1 MAAVEHAIDIRA
13 EAILKG
19 LSELQALL
27 QEPITQN
34 ALDLD
39 NNAKTAHQHNILN
52 RTHRSLTQ
60 YLKLEGD
67 LFYIGLLGH
76 FSTGKSSTINS
87 VLETWGSEFERPTDL
102 NPTDDTISLI
112 TRPANEQYLLG
123 VIREGTVPIRS
134 KPIDNQLL
142 DNIVLVDTPGTGDP
156 ALVEEIA
163 RDFLPI
169 CDVILFFFSAASPLD
184 KDDMPLLEEL
194 HKRLPFVPIYFVVSR
209 ADELRRNMLAP
220 ASDDNI
226 DTNKRTRFFDDVLG
240 RLNKLLKP
248 KLYTEEQFILID
260 NRYRYNID
268 EIREFMRSRCDPT
281 NTRAKLAMHSHK
293 LGYFARIA
301 KDLRGFFETFL
312 DHKLVELNRIVHTA
326 EQNRVRYNE
335 NVRISNNNLTKTW
348 IDQLS
353 TVNLEGERVSN
364 GLTDPESLPT
374 ALEWFEPIKKRRQEI
389 AADNLDDARLTA
401 RHISETLKLR
411 ISGSI
416 SEQIHEYEMAS
427 LEDLV
432 ASAENAAAPIS
443 LKLPQMDISA
453 TMPLISSRML
463 TRWANFRE
471 TKASTLRD
479 AAAKLRKIMEDAS
492 ALIQAG
498 SPFVECEKI
507 VLAAQNSL
515 AGDLTRFFGSA
526 ELYRAGVFTH
536 TTKESIGALGLGK
549 ELDALE
555 VELDETDRAKFTSDA
570 TNSLFP
576 GFSETTSSA
585 RTHMLAMEKKLRPLV
600 VKINELKV
608 PSPNNNYTLLDS
620 LVATE
625 SHLLVQD
632 LFRELRDDV
641 GLFLGTLETKLS
653 SIAVDR
659 RRAYKLEIADARRRR
674 RLLYGGTL
682 LAGVLLGV
690 CTYFGYTHS
699 VDIPQNDFH
708 AVVWNIVAQLIWAP
722 IAFLTAKAIDK
733 FPKRS
738 ATIRSEHQALLR
750 SELESAA
757 QRETSTHEFVAI
769 SIPVLIKRL
778 EGVYQTVIDYDPDSW
793 STAATER
800 LSALCDLHS
809 EFIEIR
815 REYAELVESVTD
827 KISSYFSDATKNV
840 QLLNSVADKIKAQ
853 AIEPSFKLLGDT
865 RESLNRIR
873 QQVHEV
879 EFG

>member
-1 MAAVEHAIDIRA
+1 MATEQATDIRA

-19 LSELQALL
+19 LAELQALL
-27 QEPITQN
+27 QEPITQH
-34 ALDLD
+34 ALDLN

-87 VLETWGSEFERPTDL
+87 VLETWGSEVERPTDL

-194 HKRLPFVPIYFVVSR
+194 HKRLPFVPIYFVVTR
-209 ADELRRNMLAP
+209 ADELRRDMLAP
-220 ASDDNI
+220 ASEDNI
-226 DTNKRTRFFDDVLG
+226 DTIKRTRFFDDVIG

-248 KLYTEEQFILID
+248 KLYTDEQFLLID

-268 EIREFMRSRCDPT
+268 AIRGFMRSKCDPT
-281 NTRAKLAMHSHK
+281 NTRSRLAMHSHK
-293 LGYFARIA
+293 LAYFAKIA

-312 DHKLVELNRIVHTA
+312 DHKLLEVNRIVHTA
-326 EQNRVRYNE
+326 EQNRIRYNE

-348 IDQLS
+348 IDQL
-353 TVNLEGERVSN
+353 TAVNVERERVLS
-364 GLTDPESLPT
+364 GLTEPDTLPA
-374 ALEWFEPIKKRRQEI
+374 ALEWFELVKRRRQEI
-389 AADNLDDARLTA
+389 AADVLDDAQRTA
-401 RHISETLKLR
+401 RHVGETLKLK
-411 ISGSI
+411 IFGSI
-416 SEQIHEYEMAS
+416 AEQIHEYELAS
-427 LEDLV
+427 FEGLV
-432 ASAENAAAPIS
+432 ASGASAADPIS
-443 LKLPQMDISA
+443 LSLPQMDISA
-453 TMPLISSRML
+453 TMPLVPSRLL

-471 TKASTLRD
+471 IKVSSLRD

-492 ALIQAG
+492 VLIQAG

-507 VLAAQNSL
+507 VLAAQTSL
-515 AGDLTRFFGSA
+515 TGDLTRFFGSA

-555 VELDETDRAKFTSDA
+555 VELDETDRTKFTSDA
-570 TNSLFP
+570 INNLFP
-576 GFSETTSSA
+576 RFSETTNDA
-585 RTHMLAMEKKLRPLV
+585 RTQVLAMEKKLRPLV
-600 VKINELKV
+600 TKINDLKI
-608 PSPNNNYTLLDS
+608 PSPDNNYTLLDN

-625 SHLLVQD
+625 SQLLVQD

-641 GLFLGTLETKLS
+641 GLFLGALETRLS
-653 SIAVDR
+653 SIAVER
-659 RRAYKLEIADARRRR
+659 RRAYKWEIADARKRRR
-674 RLLYGGTL
+674 FLYGGIL
-682 LAGVLLGV
+682 MVGAVLGV
-690 CTYFGYTHS
+690 CTYLGYAHS
-699 VDIPQNDFH
+699 VEIPQNTFH
-708 AVVWNIVAQLIWAP
+708 AVAWNIVAQLIWAP
-722 IAFLTAKAIDK
+722 IAFLAAKAIDN

-738 ATIRSEHQALLR
+738 ATIRSDHQAMLR
-750 SELESAA
+750 SDLESTA
-757 QRETSTHEFVAI
+757 QKETNTYEFASI
-769 SIPVLIKRL
+769 SVPALAKRL
-778 EGVYQTVIDYDPDSW
+778 DLAYQTVIDYDPDSW
-793 STAATER
+793 TMAAAER
-800 LSALCDLHS
+800 LSALRDLHA
-809 EFIEIR
+809 EFVKTQTECI
-815 REYAELVESVTD
+815 ELVESVTD
-827 KISSYFSDATKNV
+827 KVSSYFSDATNNV
-840 QLLNSVADKIKAQ
+840 HLLNAVADKIKAQ
-853 AIEPSFKLLGDT
+853 AIEPSVKLLGDT
-865 RESLNRIR
+865 RESLHRIR